1 LPTSAR
7 LIRKLA
13 NQSPYAQNIP
23 LVKSQLARNLM
34 PRLTLAIPLALVCL
48 AAVPTLSRA
57 GQLTF
62 NLDPAQSR
70 ITLSIE
76 SSDGTLLSSAQTPN
90 SDITSLSGTF
100 NADVTAST
108 IQFLSTS
115 NAQFALQN
123 TPQSPLASGA
133 SGSSLAQYGLNLAIN
148 GVGGGV
154 VAARN
159 YVGDATSGVL
169 PLTGGAFDGSQV
181 NLNLATGTTSC
192 NLTLLGS
199 PVVGMIDTNVAMA
212 NTLSGGTLAAVG
224 GVYTLHLPVLVPD
237 PLVFNGVPLVFV
249 YSGELVGTATVPEPA
264 SVLLAGLGLAML
276 FGFRRR
282 GF

>member
-1 LPTSAR
+1 
-7 LIRKLA
+7 LIGTLA
-13 NQSPYAQNIP
+13 NRSPLVQNTP

-34 PRLTLAIPLALVCL
+34 PRLTLAIPLSLLCL
-48 AAVPTLSRA
+48 AAVPTSSRA
-57 GQLTF
+57 TPFVF

-90 SDITSLSGTF
+90 SDVTSISGTF
-100 NADVTAST
+100 KADVTAST
-108 IQFLSTS
+108 IQFLSTN

-133 SGSSLAQYGLNLAIN
+133 SGSSLAQYGLSLAIN

-159 YVGDATSGVL
+159 YVGDATSGVI
-169 PLTGGAFDGSQV
+169 PLTGGTFDGTKT
-181 NLNLATGTTSC
+181 NLSLATGITSY
-192 NLTLLGS
+192 NLTLFGS
-199 PVVGMIDTNVAMA
+199 PVVGMIDTNSFLA
-212 NTLSGGTLAAVG
+212 NTLSGGTLTSAG

-237 PLVFNGVPLVFV
+237 PLVFDGVPLTFV

-264 SVLLAGLGLAML
+264 SVLLAAIGVAVLVCC
-276 FGFRRR
+276 RRR